1 MNMNIPWPFLLSVI
15 LGIVVMIVALMHILL
30 PVDQLVFTIGLTSAL
45 NPVLKTVRKK
55 KDPSRPD
62 RKKEADT
69 R

>member
-15 LGIVVMIVALMHILL
+15 FGIVVMIVALMHILL
-30 PVDQLVFTIGLTSAL
+30 PVDQLVFTIGMTSAL
-45 NPVLKTVRKK
+45 NPVLKIARKK
-55 KDPSRPD
+55 KDTSRSE